1 MLKWQT
7 SYVSSIPIMDN
18 FVEDNIHV
26 NFENYLPSCRFE
38 IEKDTTLRQDP
49 YRINYGKVRRWV

>member
-1 MLKWQT
+1 
-7 SYVSSIPIMDN
+7 MDN

>member
-7 SYVSSIPIMDN
+7 FYVSTIQIMEN

-26 NFENYLPSCRFE
+26 NFQKYLPSCRFE

-49 YRINYGKVRRWV
+49 YMINCVKVRR